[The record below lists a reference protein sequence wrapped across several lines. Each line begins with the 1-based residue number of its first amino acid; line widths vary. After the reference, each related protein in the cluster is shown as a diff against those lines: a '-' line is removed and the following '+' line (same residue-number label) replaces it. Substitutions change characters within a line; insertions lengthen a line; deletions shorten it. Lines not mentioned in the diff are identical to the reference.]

1 MNKYNRSD
9 IEIVKQFYLG
19 HSISKF
25 LLGNQHA
32 SEIARMSIAF
42 IKKIRNLREET
53 SKFPNIYPQIGI
65 HSGNAVGG
73 VIGSKMPRFCL
84 FGETINLASRM
95 ESTGEPG
102 RIQISTNTKTLLEL
116 TESEGYTIKSRGTIS
131 VKVRPP
137 LDQYR
142 PQTTLVVPYIKVVN
156 FNFVNLIFKLLNQI
170 TITVLSY

>member
-1 MNKYNRSD
+1 M
-9 IEIVKQFYLG
+9 IIL
-19 HSISKF
+19 ISLF
-25 LLGNQHA
+25 LLLGNQHA

-65 HSGNAVGG
+65 HSGNVVGG

-95 ESTGEPG
+95 ESHGEPG

-131 VKVRPP
+131 VKVRSPISTSNHIIRSSI
-137 LDQYR
+137 L
-142 PQTTLVVPYIKVVN
+142 I
-156 FNFVNLIFKLLNQI
+156 LIFKLPIQI
-170 TITVLSY
+170 IVLPYQPFCQKTK

>member
-1 MNKYNRSD
+1 MEIGKKCHKIFRSNCACERKNTRILFSGNR
-9 IEIVKQFYLG
+9 
-19 HSISKF
+19 
-25 LLGNQHA
+25 HA

-42 IKKIRNLREET
+42 IKKVRNLREES

-95 ESTGEPG
+95 ESHGEPG

-131 VKVRPP
+131 IKVRPSSIIC
-137 LDQYR
+137 L
-142 PQTTLVVPYIKVVN
+142 
-156 FNFVNLIFKLLNQI
+156 
-170 TITVLSY
+170 

>member
-1 MNKYNRSD
+1 
-9 IEIVKQFYLG
+9 
-19 HSISKF
+19 
-25 LLGNQHA
+25 
-32 SEIARMSIAF
+32 MSIAF
-42 IKKIRNLREET
+42 IKKIRNLREES

-95 ESTGEPG
+95 ESHGEPG

-131 VKVRPP
+131 
-137 LDQYR
+137 
-142 PQTTLVVPYIKVVN
+142 IKVLRLLYLSLVSVYILCFLFLFFN
-156 FNFVNLIFKLLNQI
+156 FNYISI
-170 TITVLSY
+170 CPILSKYILFYFREREWSKPTG

>member
-1 MNKYNRSD
+1 MDFVWTSSSLNKIIFSWLQLLLYFYN
-9 IEIVKQFYLG
+9 IIYY
-19 HSISKF
+19 
-25 LLGNQHA
+25 LGNQHA

-42 IKKIRNLREET
+42 IKKIRNLREES

-95 ESTGEPG
+95 ESHGEPG

-131 VKVRPP
+131 IKVRPSSIIC
-137 LDQYR
+137 L
-142 PQTTLVVPYIKVVN
+142 
-156 FNFVNLIFKLLNQI
+156 
-170 TITVLSY
+170 

>member
-1 MNKYNRSD
+1 
-9 IEIVKQFYLG
+9 
-19 HSISKF
+19 
-25 LLGNQHA
+25 
-32 SEIARMSIAF
+32 MSIAF

-95 ESTGEPG
+95 ESHGEPG

-131 VKVRPP
+131 VKVSLPISTSNHIISIGRQFCKLYLCFQIAKPDHC
-137 LDQYR
+137 LALS
-142 PQTTLVVPYIKVVN
+142 T
-156 FNFVNLIFKLLNQI
+156 NLSKKSKQ
-170 TITVLSY
+170 

>member
-131 VKVRPP
+131 VKVRTP
-137 LDQYR
+137 LHR
-142 PQTTLVVPYIKVVN
+142 PISTS
-156 FNFVNLIFKLLNQI
+156 NQI
-170 TITVLSY
+170 GHPLYLGCQF

>member
-1 MNKYNRSD
+1 
-9 IEIVKQFYLG
+9 
-19 HSISKF
+19 
-25 LLGNQHA
+25 
-32 SEIARMSIAF
+32 MSIAF

-95 ESTGEPG
+95 ESHGEPG

-131 VKVRPP
+131 
-137 LDQYR
+137 
-142 PQTTLVVPYIKVVN
+142 IKVQPSSISAYN
-156 FNFVNLIFKLLNQI
+156 
-170 TITVLSY
+170 

>member
-1 MNKYNRSD
+1 M
-9 IEIVKQFYLG
+9 
-19 HSISKF
+19 
-25 LLGNQHA
+25 
-32 SEIARMSIAF
+32 
-42 IKKIRNLREET
+42 
-53 SKFPNIYPQIGI
+53 
-65 HSGNAVGG
+65 GG

-95 ESTGEPG
+95 ESHGEPG

-137 LDQYR
+137 LDQKR

-170 TITVLSY
+170 TIIVLLSILSKIKVNNQKHRI